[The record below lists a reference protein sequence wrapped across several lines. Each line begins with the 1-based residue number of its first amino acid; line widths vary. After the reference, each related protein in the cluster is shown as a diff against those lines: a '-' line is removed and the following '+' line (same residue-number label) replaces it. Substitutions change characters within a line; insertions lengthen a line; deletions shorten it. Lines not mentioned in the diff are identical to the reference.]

1 LYEIIYD
8 QESIMTTVKILLTNA
23 HLYAREHYFSPDYAS
38 AHPSTLDE
46 LFYQRSGW
54 IVEYTDWIEVILKG
68 YRDPTLQSQAQAAC
82 QRVNERLVIMPNGRL
97 LRMRVSNSPDSNF

>member
-1 LYEIIYD
+1 
-8 QESIMTTVKILLTNA
+8 MTTVKILLTNA

-54 IVEYTDWIEVILKG
+54 IVEHPDRIEVILKG
-68 YRDPTLQSQAQAAC
+68 YRDSALQSQAQAAC
-82 QRVNERLVIMPNGRL
+82 QRVNERRVIMPDGHL
-97 LRMRVSNSPDSNF
+97 LRMRVSDSPDSNF